1 MKKITNNFSIMEITI
16 NTEFFKGI
24 EIQDLKDYIKELK
37 EERESLRSKINTH
50 IENTIFDDGKNRA
63 LNIEI
68 SKLSK
73 EIVYL
78 STGLMLKINGRI

>member
-1 MKKITNNFSIMEITI
+1 MEINI
-16 NTEFFKGI
+16 NTRFFKDI

-37 EERESLRSKINTH
+37 AERDFLRSKINVY

-73 EIVYL
+73 KIVYL
-78 STGLMLKINGRI
+78 YTGLMLKINKRI